1 MVQDLISAMSSLQ
14 YLPFHDYEI
23 IEKTV
28 DEHRLQEFFWNFSYY
43 VDVLCTVRDRI
54 QADHG
59 NTLFS
64 TRRARAVHR
73 RPQGKASAVLDR
85 LVSEPLRNIGV
96 PTMQLERARGSSLFG
111 RYPVDGGDSA
121 VPLVIPSAGKKI
133 CSRYPRGFDDHEA
146 YVF

>member
-14 YLPFHDYEI
+14 YLPFHHYEI

-28 DEHRLQEFFWNFSYY
+28 DEHRLQELFWNFSYY

-64 TRRARAVHR
+64 TKGLGLYIGVHR
-73 RPQGKASAVLDR
+73 EKLRR
-85 LVSEPLRNIGV
+85 LWIG
-96 PTMQLERARGSSLFG
+96 
-111 RYPVDGGDSA
+111 
-121 VPLVIPSAGKKI
+121 
-133 CSRYPRGFDDHEA
+133 
-146 YVF
+146 